1 MKPENFC
8 FASKKADAPIKL
20 IDFGLSALATRG
32 TSLRG
37 RVHMSHTLA
46 SECGR
51 YGSRG
56 SGRLCSRDRDCI
68 ADDEMFEKVG
78 TAVYAAPEVHA
89 ACKPGLLQ
97 GGRAYGQQVCAY
109 SVRSGN
115 TGSRML
121 TVSVMAPW
129 P

>member
-1 MKPENFC
+1 MFEAAC
-8 FASKKADAPIKL
+8 ICAEHCHSSAVGTAREVRAGFAPGTEI
-20 IDFGLSALATRG
+20 AL
-32 TSLRG
+32 
-37 RVHMSHTLA
+37 
-46 SECGR
+46 
-51 YGSRG
+51 
-56 SGRLCSRDRDCI
+56 

-78 TAVYAAPEVHA
+78 TAVYSAPEVHA

-115 TGSRML
+115 AGSRML